1 MFTMMNTDKQI
12 KMLKLHGDGI
22 GGCVCVFFVGGGGG
36 GHNSS

>member
-22 GGCVCVFFVGGGGG
+22 GGCVCFFCWGG